1 MPAININRLLSD
13 KYPGA
18 IRPTIEQVRLQFGAN
33 VKEEVIVKI
42 AALSTLAEYQLMTAA
57 LKQLI
62 SEPQDKAFEYAIINV
77 INFLTARSEVWE
89 NQLNK

>member
-1 MPAININRLLSD
+1 MAID
-13 KYPGA
+13 QA
-18 IRPTIEQVRLQFGAN
+18 IAPTVQVVRSQFGAN

-89 NQLNK
+89 SQLK

>member
-1 MPAININRLLSD
+1 MPTIDVNRLLSD
-13 KYPGA
+13 KYPDA
-18 IRPTIEQVRLQFGAN
+18 IRPTVQAVRSQFGAN

-89 NQLNK
+89 SQLK